1 MSYRNPTQNIDT
13 KSGQYIR
20 EMQQSLAQSTVGALN
35 EIKKQQK
42 EAKEKEQRDLEQ
54 RRLENIKAEKAK
66 SNLLFKY
73 RNELNQ
79 LAINN
84 PGIDF
89 EETSKKLLAELGEGF
104 DKYGTEPYGWPDEF
118 ATFVSNMNVYG
129 TAVKNQLESNSAT
142 AQEINEIDSKGLGN
156 YGGMDMFTRPEF
168 RKKWDI
174 MFETAGTP
182 GSNILKADMTNP
194 GGPQLTV
201 VSYDTNGGEVGKT
214 INTGSLVQNIRTVP
228 NATNNILEI
237 QNAFNSSKKVNQNRE
252 ALYDSPE
259 GTLAMVRVDF
269 NSDQYIEDL
278 TPNEAITLYNNKLRG
293 YSSMESTKGSIVDF
307 EKAGI
312 DKVMNPEKSSWDI
325 DQYGKIND
333 PELEMIKKA
342 YATMIVETK
351 GLSKRPFD
359 KNNEGSTVEMTY
371 AQTEKVKT
379 QKDRQKVFSE
389 YAGKGTEGDR
399 YTIPAKNN
407 SSIQAIKKE
416 DFDDAGNSKGEAW
429 YLQQKSGNSFRDISP
444 GYTDIKFLAED
455 LGYTIPKS
463 ASKDSKKS
471 NDSADEGEI
480 ELEFVNGKVET
491 VAQAR
496 ARLVAQGLANLKKN
510 MTKKD

>member
-1 MSYRNPTQNIDT
+1 MSYRNPTQNVDT

-42 EAKEKEQRDLEQ
+42 EAKEKEQKDLEQ

-79 LAINN
+79 ASIKN

-89 EETSKKLLAELGEGF
+89 EETSKRLLAELGEGF
-104 DKYGTEPYGWPDEF
+104 DKYGNEPYRWPDEF
-118 ATFVSNMNVYG
+118 STFVSNMNVYG
-129 TAVKNQLESNSAT
+129 TAVKNQLESLSAN
-142 AQEINEIDSKGLGN
+142 AQEINEVDSKGLGN
-156 YGGMDMFTRPEF
+156 YGGMDMFISNKF

-182 GSNILKADMTNP
+182 GSNILEADMTNP

-201 VSYDTNGGEVGKT
+201 VSYDANGGEAGKT

-252 ALYDSPE
+252 SLYDSPE

-312 DKVMNPEKSSWDI
+312 DKVMNPEKSSWNL

-342 YATMIVETK
+342 YASMIVETK
-351 GLSKRPFD
+351 GLSKRPGFD
-359 KNNEGSTVEMTY
+359 KKNEGAIIIRDFEKEARKGVGSIQFSTGRFANLEGSKNNFDIESKNGFVVDKEGNKTSKKDLKAKYVYRPPGVDGLMPDPI
-371 AQTEKVKT
+371 EVKFWKAAKPIDP
-379 QKDRQKVFSE
+379 KDR
-389 YAGKGTEGDR
+389 
-399 YTIPAKNN
+399 
-407 SSIQAIKKE
+407 
-416 DFDDAGNSKGEAW
+416 SKGYKYEVNIDEIMA
-429 YLQQKSGNSFRDISP
+429 LTG
-444 GYTDIKFLAED
+444 
-455 LGYTIPKS
+455 
-463 ASKDSKKS
+463 SKLRKI
-471 NDSADEGEI
+471 N
-480 ELEFVNGKVET
+480 
-491 VAQAR
+491 
-496 ARLVAQGLANLKKN
+496 
-510 MTKKD
+510 

>member
-1 MSYRNPTQNIDT
+1 MSYRNPTQNVDT

-42 EAKEKEQRDLEQ
+42 EAKEKEQRDLEL

-79 LAINN
+79 VSIKN

-89 EETSKKLLAELGEGF
+89 KETSKRLLADLGEGF
-104 DKYGTEPYGWPDEF
+104 NKYGTEPYGWPDEF
-118 ATFVSNMNVYG
+118 STFVSNMNVYG

-156 YGGMDMFTRPEF
+156 YGGMDMFISNKF

-182 GSNILKADMTNP
+182 GSNILEADMTNP

-201 VSYDTNGGEVGKT
+201 VSYDTNGGEAGKT

-359 KNNEGSTVEMTY
+359 KNNEGSNIKMSY
-371 AQTEKVKT
+371 AQIKEVET
-379 QKDRQKVFSE
+379 QKGRQKVFSE
-389 YAGKGTEGDR
+389 YVGKGTKGDR

-407 SSIQAIKKE
+407 SSIQAIKRE
-416 DFDDAGNSKGEAW
+416 VFDDTGNSQGDAW
-429 YLQQKSGNSFRDISP
+429 FLQQKSGGSFKDISP
-444 GYTDIKFLAED
+444 GYTDVKFIAED

-463 ASKDSKKS
+463 VSKGSKKS
-471 NDSADEGEI
+471 TKSKSSTQAMGKPGIDPKNFDKNNPSEEGVI
-480 ELEFVNGKVET
+480 T
-491 VAQAR
+491 
-496 ARLVAQGLANLKKN
+496 
-510 MTKKD
+510 MTDKEAAEYQE

>member
-1 MSYRNPTQNIDT
+1 MSYRNPTQNVDT

-79 LAINN
+79 VSIKN

-89 EETSKKLLAELGEGF
+89 EETSKRLLAELGDGF
-104 DKYGTEPYGWPDEF
+104 NKYGTEPYGWPDEF
-118 ATFVSNMNVYG
+118 STFVSNMNVYG
-129 TAVKNQLESNSAT
+129 TAVKNQLESLSAN
-142 AQEINEIDSKGLGN
+142 AQEINEVDSKGVGN
-156 YGGMDMFTRPEF
+156 FGGMDMFTRPEF

-201 VSYDTNGGEVGKT
+201 VSYDVNGGEAGKT
-214 INTGSLVQNIRTVP
+214 INTGSLVQNVRTVP

-342 YATMIVETK
+342 YASMIVETK
-351 GLSKRPFD
+351 GLSKRPGFD
-359 KNNEGSTVEMTY
+359 KKNEGSTVEMTY

-407 SSIQAIKKE
+407 SGIQAIKRE
-416 DFDDAGNSKGEAW
+416 EIGDDGKIVKTAW
-429 YLQQKSGNSFRDISP
+429 YLQQKSGGSWKDISQ
-444 GYTDIKFLAED
+444 GYSDVKFIAED

-463 ASKDSKKS
+463 KNDKKDSS
-471 NDSADEGEI
+471 QITSEN
-480 ELEFVNGKVET
+480 T
-491 VAQAR
+491 VLDPNNVGAMTEKQQEEAR
-496 ARLVAQGLANLKKN
+496 INKLP
-510 MTKKD
+510 